1 MIEPACEERDI
12 RLHSD
17 ALSYLLAFVGFSL
30 LIILHELGH
39 FLAAKKVGMRAERF
53 SLFFPPHIWKHRRGE
68 TEYCI
73 GVIPLGGYV
82 RITGMNP
89 HEEIP
94 EEVADRAYFRMPVW
108 KRVVVIAAG
117 PAMNI
122 LIAFVIFFGLFVALG
137 ATSST
142 NKVDRIEARSAAQ
155 GTLLPGDTVVSV
167 DGVRGDARA
176 PRRPDRDAP
185 LRGRADR
192 RLPGGD
198 AGPRRRRPR
207 RRRQTLLITPRYDA
221 ELKRARL
228 GFGFGTTTTT
238 SGRRTPPQRSVAS
251 MWNVSSATVTAI
263 TKIFYDAQARK
274 EVSGVVGSY
283 EVTRQSIEFDWV
295 RALTVLAVIS
305 LSLALVNLFPFL
317 PLDGGHIFW
326 AVAEKL
332 RGRPIPFA
340 VMERASVVGFVLII
354 FLFAIGLTNDIGRLT
369 GEGFPVR

>member
-1 MIEPACEERDI
+1 MATGGGRARL

-30 LIILHELGH
+30 LIVLHELGH

-122 LIAFVIFFGLFVALG
+122 LIAFVIFFGLFIALG

-142 NKVDRIEARSAAQ
+142 NRVDKVEPRSAAQ
-155 GTLLPGDTVVSV
+155 GTLLPGDRVVSV
-167 DGVRGDARA
+167 DGVRGGARTLGDQIATHRCRGSQTDGCTAAKPARVVVVRDGRERTLVIA
-176 PRRPDRDAP
+176 PRYA
-185 LRGRADR
+185 
-192 RLPGGD
+192 
-198 AGPRRRRPR
+198 
-207 RRRQTLLITPRYDA
+207 A
-221 ELKRARL
+221 ELRRARL
-228 GFGFGTTTTT
+228 GFGFGTTTRDV
-238 SGRRTPPQRSVAS
+238 GPADAAPRSVTS
-251 MWNVSSATVTAI
+251 MWNVSTATVSAI

-332 RGRPIPFA
+332 RGRPIPFS
-340 VMERASVVGFVLII
+340 VMERASVVGFVLIV

>member
-1 MIEPACEERDI
+1 M
-12 RLHSD
+12 
-17 ALSYLLAFVGFSL
+17 SYLLAFVGFSL
-30 LIILHELGH
+30 LIVLHELGH

-53 SLFFPPHIWKHRRGE
+53 SLFFPPHIWRHRRGE

-94 EEVADRAYFRMPVW
+94 KEVADRAYFRMPVW

-137 ATSST
+137 STSST
-142 NKVDRIEARSAAQ
+142 NRVDRVEARSAAQ

-176 PRRPDRDAP
+176 LGDQIATHRCADAQTDGCRAATPARVVVRDGTE
-185 LRGRADR
+185 R
-192 RLPGGD
+192 
-198 AGPRRRRPR
+198 
-207 RRRQTLLITPRYDA
+207 TLVIAPRYDA
-221 ELKRARL
+221 ELRRARL
-228 GFGFGTTTTT
+228 GFGFGTTTRDV
-238 SGRRTPPQRSVAS
+238 GPADAAQRSVTS
-251 MWNVSSATVTAI
+251 MWNVSTATVSAI

-332 RGRPIPFA
+332 RGRPIPFS
-340 VMERASVVGFVLII
+340 VMERASVVGFVLIV

>member
-1 MIEPACEERDI
+1 MDEGDI

-17 ALSYLLAFVGFSL
+17 VLSYLLAFVGFSL

-39 FLAAKKVGMRAERF
+39 FLAAKRVGMRAERF

-73 GVIPLGGYV
+73 GVVPLGGYV

-137 ATSST
+137 ATTST
-142 NKVDRIEARSAAQ
+142 NTVDRVETRSAAQ
-155 GTLLPGDTVVSV
+155 GRLLPGDKVVAV
-167 DGVRGDARA
+167 DGVRGDARTLGDQIA
-176 PRRPDRDAP
+176 THRCGGVQVAGCTAATPARVLIVRD
-185 LRGRADR
+185 GRTR
-192 RLPGGD
+192 
-198 AGPRRRRPR
+198 
-207 RRRQTLLITPRYDA
+207 TLVIAPRYDA
-221 ELKRARL
+221 ELQRARL
-228 GFGFGTTTTT
+228 GFGFGTSTANV
-238 SGRRTPPQRSVAS
+238 GPVDAAKRSATS

-263 TKIFYDAQARK
+263 TKIFYDAEARK

-283 EVTRQSIEFDWV
+283 EVTRKSIEFDWV

-326 AVAEKL
+326 AVAEKV

-340 VMERASVVGFVLII
+340 VMERASVVGFVLIV